1 MKFATLFALVASA
14 SAIKLT
20 HSQPKTFSLTLVKEW
35 ECPSQEAYQEVADWV
50 EEELT
55 TGEKTITEKEGRKA
69 LAAHAKK
76 HGIKMTKKMWK
87 EAKEV
92 FDYVDADNNGV
103 LDLNEVK
110 TAYTNHSADFHETCG
125 LEAPDITW

>member
-20 HSQPKTFSLTLVKEW
+20 HSQPKTFSLTLIKDW
-35 ECPSQEAYQEVADWV
+35 ECPSQEQYQEVAEWV

-55 TGEKTITEKEGRKA
+55 TGENTITEKEGRRA

-76 HGIKMTKKMWK
+76 HGIKMDKKMWE
-87 EAKEV
+87 EAKAV
-92 FDYVDADNNGV
+92 FDYVDADNNGE
-103 LDLNEVK
+103 LDLDEVK
-110 TAYTNHSADFHETCG
+110 TAYTKHSDEFHKHCG
-125 LEAPDITW
+125 LEAPDVTL